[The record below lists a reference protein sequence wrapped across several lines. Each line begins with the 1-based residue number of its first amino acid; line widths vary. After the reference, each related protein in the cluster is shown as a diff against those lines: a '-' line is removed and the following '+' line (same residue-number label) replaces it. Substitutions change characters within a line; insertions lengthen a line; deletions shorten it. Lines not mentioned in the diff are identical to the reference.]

1 MLVQFVLNV
10 VVLSDI
16 CFSVLIQLIESY
28 ELLCVCSSDFIVC
41 FFLIVVMMIFQCE
54 HEHSVCS
61 NFESLQPSQVV
72 FLFLICSWQVAD

>member
-1 MLVQFVLNV
+1 MICYRKTIFLKTIFIL
-10 VVLSDI
+10 

-54 HEHSVCS
+54 REHSVCS
-61 NFESLQPSQVV
+61 KAYNLVTET
-72 FLFLICSWQVAD
+72 

>member
-10 VVLSDI
+10 VVLSEI

-41 FFLIVVMMIFQCE
+41 FFLIVVIMIFQCE
-54 HEHSVCS
+54 HE
-61 NFESLQPSQVV
+61 Q
-72 FLFLICSWQVAD
+72 

>member
-10 VVLSDI
+10 VVLSEI

-41 FFLIVVMMIFQCE
+41 FFLIVVIMIFQCE
-54 HEHSVCS
+54 HEHSVCWKAY
-61 NFESLQPSQVV
+61 NVV
-72 FLFLICSWQVAD
+72 TET